1 MQQRQGICQQQFTE
15 TEVVPNPFSGHL
27 RKGKTHQLNFIIYGK
42 EKKKA
47 SVPEEQSL
55 YQWWYYAQ
63 HVVVSL
69 SNQVA
74 YRL

>member
-42 EKKKA
+42 EKKKLLFLK
-47 SVPEEQSL
+47 SSPYTSGGIT
-55 YQWWYYAQ
+55 
-63 HVVVSL
+63 L
-69 SNQVA
+69 SM
-74 YRL
+74 